1 MDLVEV
7 FTQNFIDM
15 FVDMSFYIMLG
26 LLLVG
31 ILNTF
36 VKKEQMIKHLGNKK
50 FSSVVKAS
58 MIGVPLPLCSCGV
71 VPTAVGLKKS
81 GASNGAVVSFLI
93 STPQTGVDSILATY
107 SMMGMIMAVFR
118 PIAAFFS
125 GIIGGGIVNVVTRND
140 EELVV
145 GEISGACGCS
155 STVALSGCCSEEV
168 EETSSC
174 CCSEVVEQTSSCC
187 GGREIEE
194 TTESCCCSSLVE
206 VQELTFW
213 KKVKRVLTYAYGE
226 FLDEIAMHFI
236 MGMLIGTTITTFVPT
251 DFFITIGIDQG
262 ILAMLSMVIIG
273 LPMYI
278 CSTASIPIAISF
290 LAKGLSFGSVF
301 VFLFTGP
308 VTNMASLLVL
318 KKSLGSKITG
328 LYIGLVIGCA
338 ILFGYVLDY
347 VVSIMPIEIVEMYV
361 TQMHDHMGHGTSL
374 IQSLLALVLC
384 LLMIR
389 SIAGVRIRN

>member
-1 MDLVEV
+1 MEL
-7 FTQNFIDM
+7 FIQNFIDM

-36 VKKEQMIKHLGNKK
+36 VKKEQMMKHLGRRE

-107 SMMGMIMAVFR
+107 SMMGMGMAVFR
-118 PIAAFFS
+118 PLAAFFS
-125 GIIGGGIVNVVTRND
+125 GIIGGGIVNTLTKND
-140 EELVV
+140 EEIVV
-145 GEISGACGCS
+145 GEVSTACGCS
-155 STVALSGCCSEEV
+155 TSEV
-168 EETSSC
+168 IEETSCGDSGKKETEETSC
-174 CCSEVVEQTSSCC
+174 CCDNSEEAH
-187 GGREIEE
+187 
-194 TTESCCCSSLVE
+194 
-206 VQELTFW
+206 ELSFVR
-213 KKVKRVLTYAYGE
+213 KIKRVFTYAYGE

-236 MGMLIGTTITTFVPT
+236 IGILIGTTITTFVPT
-251 DFFITIGIDQG
+251 NFFVNIGINQG
-262 ILAMLSMVIIG
+262 ILSMLSMVIIG

-290 LAKGLSFGSVF
+290 LTKGLSLGSVF

-308 VTNMASLLVL
+308 VTNMASIMVL
-318 KKSLGSKITG
+318 KKSLGTKITR
-328 LYIGLVIGCA
+328 LYIGLVITCA
-338 ILFGYVLDY
+338 VVFGYVLDY
-347 VVSIMPIEIVEMYV
+347 VVGVIPLEILES
-361 TQMHDHMGHGTSL
+361 HAHMGHGHGTSL
-374 IQSLLALVLC
+374 TQSILALVLC
-384 LLMIR
+384 ILMIR
-389 SIAGVRIRN
+389 SIVGVRYLKKC

>member
-1 MDLVEV
+1 MEV
-7 FTQNFIDM
+7 FIQNFIDM
-15 FVDMSFYIMLG
+15 FLDMSFYIMLG

-36 VKKEQMIKHLGNKK
+36 VKKEQMMKHLGSKK

-58 MIGVPLPLCSCGV
+58 LIGVPLPLCSCGV

-107 SMMGMIMAVFR
+107 SMMGIIMAVFR

-125 GIIGGGIVNVVTRND
+125 GIIGGGIVNMVTKND
-140 EELVV
+140 KELVI
-145 GEISGACGCS
+145 GEASNSCECS
-155 STVALSGCCSEEV
+155 SSKDSEESSGCCCGDLVDV
-168 EETSSC
+168 EEMCFKSK
-174 CCSEVVEQTSSCC
+174 
-187 GGREIEE
+187 I
-194 TTESCCCSSLVE
+194 
-206 VQELTFW
+206 
-213 KKVKRVLTYAYGE
+213 KRVFTYAYGE

-236 MGMLIGTTITTFVPT
+236 VGMLIGTTITTFVPT
-251 DFFITIGIDQG
+251 DFFITIGINEG
-262 ILAMLSMVIIG
+262 ILAMLSMVIVG

-290 LAKGLSFGSVF
+290 LTKGLSFGSVF

-318 KKSLGSKITG
+318 KKSLGSKIAG
-328 LYIGLVIGCA
+328 LYIGLVIVCA
-338 ILFGYVLDY
+338 ILFGYLLDY
-347 VVSIMPIEIVEMYV
+347 VVSIMPIEILESAA
-361 TQMHDHMGHGTSL
+361 HMGHGHETSL
-374 IQSLLALVLC
+374 IQSLLALILAI
-384 LLMIR
+384 LMMR
-389 SIAGVRIRN
+389 SIAGVRSLKKSGGGCCS